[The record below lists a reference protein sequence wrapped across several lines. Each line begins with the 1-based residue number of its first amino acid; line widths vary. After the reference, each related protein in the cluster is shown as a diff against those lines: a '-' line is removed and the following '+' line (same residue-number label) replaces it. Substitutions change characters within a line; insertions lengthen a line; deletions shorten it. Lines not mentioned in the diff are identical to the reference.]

1 MQIFIHRE
9 NIRKYRELIS
19 AAERDP
25 NRDETRYQ
33 VLLRLLADVEAELEQ
48 EYAARRHTG

>member
-1 MQIFIHRE
+1 MQIFIHQE

-33 VLLRLLADVEAELEQ
+33 VLLRLLADEETKLEQ
-48 EYAARRHTG
+48 AYAARRHAG